1 MNNLNHIGQLSEA
14 TLRRLSPASSPDKID
29 TIAKPSSGMLTCMFC
44 STTSINL
51 NVVDNT
57 ITEETEAELIE

>member
-29 TIAKPSSGMLTCMFC
+29 AIAKPSGMITCMFC

-57 ITEETEAELIE
+57 ITEETEADLLE